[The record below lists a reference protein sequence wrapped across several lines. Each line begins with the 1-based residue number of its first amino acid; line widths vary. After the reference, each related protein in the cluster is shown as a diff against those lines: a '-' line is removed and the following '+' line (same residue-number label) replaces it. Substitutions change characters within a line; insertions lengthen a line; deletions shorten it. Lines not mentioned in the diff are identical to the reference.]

1 MTQLAKNNS
10 QNLLEILVAVAWIDG
25 EIQPEEKKFLESIA
39 REQGISSEIELK
51 DLITNY
57 ADASSGTCY
66 QLLEKYLGDNPNKA
80 DYESLLTAVSKL
92 IYSDNNIATE
102 EALILTQ
109 IQNLDPNNLKNH
121 SAFDKTISIIQKLY
135 QVGLSKY

>member
-1 MTQLAKNNS
+1 MNQLAKNNS
-10 QNLLEILVAVAWIDG
+10 QNLLAILVAVAWIDG
-25 EIQPEEKKFLESIA
+25 EIQPEEKKFLERIA

-51 DLITNY
+51 DLIANY
-57 ADASSGTCY
+57 SDASSETCY
-66 QLLEKYLGDNPNKA
+66 QLLEKYLGDNPKQV

-102 EALILTQ
+102 EALVLTQ
-109 IQNLDPNNLKNH
+109 IQNLDPYNSKNH
-121 SAFDKTISIIQKLY
+121 STFDKTISIIQKLY